1 MAEQTTK
8 KTSLFKHLMLLI
20 FTFGIYRLI
29 WIARTTR
36 FLNQGTLKK
45 RDPIMCAGL
54 SIFIPF
60 YNLYWAYRTGLA
72 IDSLSEKRDSLI
84 SLAGLATI
92 LCLVFPFASDV
103 YLQGKINELDAETDF
118 SSYYAADL
126 RQSKVGIVKYVVLS
140 VLTLGIYRFVRIY
153 KLTKSLNTSNYAEER
168 KAGKCVALSIFVPF
182 YSTYWVYKSAI
193 IVDSILANNRITNT
207 TVVLTALGGSLFAE
221 LLLLDRVNYLADAQ
235 NDY

>member
-36 FLNQGTLKK
+36 FLNKGTLKK
-45 RDPIMCAGL
+45 RDPIICAGL

-60 YNLYWAYRTGLA
+60 YNLYWAYKTGLA
-72 IDSLSEKRDSLI
+72 IDSLSEKRDGLV

-92 LCLVFPFASDV
+92 LCVACPFASDV

-118 SSYYAADL
+118 SQFYAADL
-126 RQSKVGIVKYVVLS
+126 RESKVGIVKYVVLS
-140 VLTLGIYRFVRIY
+140 VLTLGIYRFIRIY
-153 KLTKSLNTSNYAEER
+153 KLTNALNTSNYAEPR

-182 YSTYWVYKSAI
+182 YSAYWVYKSAV

-207 TVVLTALGGSLFAE
+207 TVVLTAFGGMVFGE
-221 LLLLDRVNYLADAQ
+221 LLLQDRVNYIADAQ